1 MISLLGSEN
10 LKTYPLHYMAT
21 VVDTIA
27 CNRDV
32 AILFNY
38 FPKQLEAA
46 KTVYNACQKETQQK
60 IYFEVLGGDLRSYIA
75 LMNECDVIIGND
87 GGAINMAKALNKP
100 SFIIFSPWIEKKIWA
115 TFEDGIR
122 HSSVHLQDF
131 KPELFTSKSEKEL
144 KKEALELYQEFK
156 PEFFLEQLNQFLDQ
170 NVTDFGK

>member
-1 MISLLGSEN
+1 MS
-10 LKTYPLHYMAT
+10 K
-21 VVDTIA
+21 VVDSIA
-27 CNRDV
+27 SKSDI